1 MTISECQFECLFMY
15 LLNWTI
21 DIFDLILFQNGV
33 AIHKE
38 LYKCDDHKILILSK
52 ISDNKNNFYTD
63 HHGVRNNKKDTISL
77 QMKRDF

>member
-1 MTISECQFECLFMY
+1 MAFS
-15 LLNWTI
+15 
-21 DIFDLILFQNGV
+21 
-33 AIHKE
+33 IHKE